1 MSQSVRST
9 TMASMSKPTMLVA
22 LVAMLTMAVIE
33 PHFASAQGEGG
44 DNQRGGWWWRSP
56 PPPPRRSP
64 PPPRSSPP
72 PPRSSPPPPRTR
84 TPPPPRCTK
93 PGGVCGDPK
102 IVGGDGVTFYFHGR
116 MNQDFCLVS
125 DSDLHINAHF
135 IGKRP
140 EGRFRD
146 FTWVQALGFVYGPHA
161 LTIAAKRVAKW
172 DNGVD
177 QLQLSYNGHP
187 LELDGSSWASPD
199 GVISLNRIGA
209 TNAVDLT
216 IKEKMGVALTV
227 VPIGQKESK
236 GHGYGIGDDDC
247 FAHFDMQFRFYNLSS
262 SVDGVL
268 GQTYQPDYVNPTKRG
283 VAMPIMG
290 GADRFF
296 SSSLLAT
303 DCKMSKYSGLAIPV
317 GSAMPSFDA
326 VCGTN
331 AGSLSAGM
339 PGGLICRR

>member
-1 MSQSVRST
+1 
-9 TMASMSKPTMLVA
+9 MASMKPTMLVA
-22 LVAMLTMAVIE
+22 LVALLAMAVTV
-33 PHFASAQGEGG
+33 PHAAADDKKPIGLPPIGLPPFKFPPLPPFPAPKCDKKGG
-44 DNQRGGWWWRSP
+44 I
-56 PPPPRRSP
+56 
-64 PPPRSSPP
+64 
-72 PPRSSPPPPRTR
+72 
-84 TPPPPRCTK
+84 
-93 PGGVCGDPK
+93 CGDPK

-140 EGRFRD
+140 EGRARD

-172 DNGVD
+172 DNAVD
-177 QLQLSYNGHP
+177 QLQLSYNGQP
-187 LELDGSSWASPD
+187 LELKGSWTSPD
-199 GVISLNRIGA
+199 GVIAMNRIGA

-227 VPIGQKESK
+227 VPIGEKESK
-236 GHGYGIGDDDC
+236 VHGYGIGADDC

-262 SVDGVL
+262 LVDGVL

-326 VCGTN
+326 VCGSK
-331 AGSLSAGM
+331 AGSLSNGI

>member
-1 MSQSVRST
+1 MQWLIETYAASSISPKVSSSVQQLIGLQLDPALGCQQSPSS
-9 TMASMSKPTMLVA
+9 MASMKPTVLVA
-22 LVAMLTMAVIE
+22 LVALLAMAVSVT
-33 PHFASAQGEGG
+33 HVAAV
-44 DNQRGGWWWRSP
+44 D
-56 PPPPRRSP
+56 
-64 PPPRSSPP
+64 
-72 PPRSSPPPPRTR
+72 
-84 TPPPPRCTK
+84 K
-93 PGGVCGDPK
+93 PGKPAPAPAPKPKCDKKGGICGDPK

-116 MNQDFCLVS
+116 KNQDFCLVS

-140 EGRFRD
+140 EGRARD

-172 DNGVD
+172 DNAVD
-177 QLQLSYNGHP
+177 QLQLSYNGQP
-187 LELDGSSWASPD
+187 LELKGSSWASPD
-199 GVISLNRIGA
+199 GVIALNRIGA

-227 VPIGQKESK
+227 VPIGEKESK
-236 GHGYGIGDDDC
+236 MHGYAIGADDC
-247 FAHFDMQFRFYNLSS
+247 FAHFDMQFRFYSLSS
-262 SVDGVL
+262 SVSGVL

-303 DCKMSKYSGLAIPV
+303 DCKMSQYSGTDIPV

-326 VCGTN
+326 VCGSK
-331 AGSLSAGM
+331 AGSLSNGI